1 MGTALLALCF
11 CALSLVLALFVGISP
26 ISDKAKIRFMYVG
39 AALSLMAVPM
49 MSHYIAGLNNIVDEL
64 RYQAVLVFI
73 VVACCYCFVMANMV
87 KWRCLRTRWRNSSR
101 SVLLQCHKPWMKISS
116 TKCKKHSTGLQRR

>member
-11 CALSLVLALFVGISP
+11 CALSLILALFVGISP

-49 MSHYIAGLNNIVDEL
+49 KAISHKVNHKLP
-64 RYQAVLVFI
+64 QKLVVPPQFI
-73 VVACCYCFVMANMV
+73 VHNI
-87 KWRCLRTRWRNSSR
+87 
-101 SVLLQCHKPWMKISS
+101 HKY
-116 TKCKKHSTGLQRR
+116 

>member
-1 MGTALLALCF
+1 MGTALLTVCF

-49 MSHYIAGLNNIVDEL
+49 RAISHKVNHKLPQ
-64 RYQAVLVFI
+64 RLVE
-73 VVACCYCFVMANMV
+73 
-87 KWRCLRTRWRNSSR
+87 KPHNS
-101 SVLLQCHKPWMKISS
+101 
-116 TKCKKHSTGLQRR
+116 

>member
-11 CALSLVLALFVGISP
+11 CTLSLVLALFVGISP
-26 ISDKAKIRFMYVG
+26 ISDKTKIRFMYVG

-49 MSHYIAGLNNIVDEL
+49 MIHYITGLNDIVNEL

-73 VVACCYCFVMANMV
+73 VVVCCYYFVIANMV
-87 KWRCLRTRWRNSSR
+87 KYN
-101 SVLLQCHKPWMKISS
+101 VMKIF
-116 TKCKKHSTGLQRR
+116 HQL

>member
-11 CALSLVLALFVGISP
+11 YALSLILALFVGISP

-49 MSHYIAGLNNIVDEL
+49 MSHYIAGLNDIVDEL

-73 VVACCYCFVMANMV
+73 VV
-87 KWRCLRTRWRNSSR
+87 
-101 SVLLQCHKPWMKISS
+101 VLLLLRHGKYGEVQCHEEK
-116 TKCKKHSTGLQRR
+116 GGGA

>member
-11 CALSLVLALFVGISP
+11 CTLSLILALFVGISP

-49 MSHYIAGLNNIVDEL
+49 RAISHKVNHKLPQ
-64 RYQAVLVFI
+64 RLV
-73 VVACCYCFVMANMV
+73 V
-87 KWRCLRTRWRNSSR
+87 KPHNS
-101 SVLLQCHKPWMKISS
+101 
-116 TKCKKHSTGLQRR
+116 

>member
-1 MGTALLALCF
+1 MGTALLTLCF

-49 MSHYIAGLNNIVDEL
+49 KAISHKVNHKLP
-64 RYQAVLVFI
+64 QKLVVPPQFI
-73 VVACCYCFVMANMV
+73 VHNI
-87 KWRCLRTRWRNSSR
+87 
-101 SVLLQCHKPWMKISS
+101 HKY
-116 TKCKKHSTGLQRR
+116 